1 MNAARFL
8 GSLCLILCLC
18 GLLTPALQAQEYRGR
33 IQGIVADASQAVVA
47 GATVT
52 LLNVNTGVR
61 ATRQTNATGL

>member
-1 MNAARFL
+1 
-8 GSLCLILCLC
+8 
-18 GLLTPALQAQEYRGR
+18 LTPALQAQEYRGR